1 MDRQPVAPEKRRVL
15 EALIRVIDLVIYAA
29 VAVGGI
35 FALIAPPPSVQA
47 ELDGW
52 EWLITVWGAML
63 VLGGAGG
70 FAGRLSRFW
79 IVEVPALPFAGIGI
93 GVYFLILGTT
103 ATVTPF
109 TTVAT
114 MIVLAAMLNM
124 LRRYLEL
131 QIFASEPGDQDIR
144 ARVAAILGRRTRD
157 VVRRDS

>member
-1 MDRQPVAPEKRRVL
+1 MDRAPVAPEKRRVL
-15 EALIRVIDLVIYAA
+15 EALIRVIDLIIYAA
-29 VAVGGI
+29 VGVAGV
-35 FALIAPPPSVQA
+35 FAIVAPPPSVQT
-47 ELDGW
+47 ELAGW
-52 EWLITVWGAML
+52 EWLITVWGAL
-63 VLGGAGG
+63 LILGGAGG
-70 FAGRLSRFW
+70 FAGRLSRYW

-109 TTVAT
+109 TTVAA

-144 ARVAAILGRRTRD
+144 TLVAAILSRRTRD
-157 VVRRDS
+157 VVRRDA